1 MTLRTKASLVGLA
14 LCVSTLVGGVSL
26 WAGTVAILLQLQ
38 FPVVFGVCW
47 VVLGR
52 LRCPACGAP
61 LSQDFPIGA
70 LLALPFSKQACR
82 KCGRPLAP

>member
-14 LCVSTLVGGVSL
+14 MCVSTLAGAASH
-26 WAGTVAILLQLQ
+26 WTGTVALLLQLQ
-38 FPVVFGVCW
+38 FPAVFGVCW

-52 LRCPACGAP
+52 LRCPACGTK
-61 LSQDFPIGA
+61 LSRDFPTGA

-82 KCGRPLAP
+82 KCGRPLAL